1 MKRYIKNTANN
12 NTLEI
17 VIDFYYD
24 FDDKIEASFNPIMS
38 QSEIDQEI
46 DAMIEDNYM
55 SFMDDVACKLVSLG
69 FEILEGPNFSNRP
82 GSKSCYFVVCN
93 KHDYDELTVK
103 LIMNIR
109 ISDHRLH
116 KRLGENRNKNR
127 FQARNSYYK
136 RELENYLEL
145 NANDPGSMDY
155 GLMEIII
162 GNNTFKTHIEAMN
175 YIVNCIKKK
184 MPI

>member
-1 MKRYIKNTANN
+1 MKQYIKTTTNN

-24 FDDKIEASFNPIMS
+24 FDDKIEASFNPSMS

-46 DAMIEDNYM
+46 ESMIEDNYTE
-55 SFMDDVACKLVSLG
+55 FMDDVACELVSLG
-69 FEILEGPNFSNRP
+69 FEILEGPEYSNRQN
-82 GSKSCYFVVCN
+82 SKSCYFVVCN
-93 KHDYDELTVK
+93 KQDYDELKVK
-103 LIMNIR
+103 IIMNIR

-116 KRLGENRNKNR
+116 KRSGENRNNNR
-127 FQARNSYYK
+127 FQAREEYYR
-136 RELENYLEL
+136 RELENYREL
-145 NANDPGSMDY
+145 NADHPEIMKF

-162 GNNTFKTHIEAMN
+162 GKNKFHTHWDAMN

-184 MPI
+184 LPM

>member
-1 MKRYIKNTANN
+1 MKRYIKTTANN

-55 SFMDDVACKLVSLG
+55 SFMYDVACKLVSLG

-116 KRLGENRNKNR
+116 KRPGENRNKNR
-127 FQARNSYYK
+127 FQARNAYYQ
-136 RELENYLEL
+136 RELESYREL
-145 NANDPGSMDY
+145 NADDPDSMDY

-162 GNNTFKTHIEAMN
+162 GNHTFRTHREAMN